1 MTIMLRAAMPV
12 AIAASAAILVN
23 TAQAKDYYEGRR
35 IEVVLPVPA
44 GGGLD
49 RNARIFLRSFE
60 NHIAGK
66 PTIVVKNMPGG
77 GGQRGINHVFG
88 KGGRK
93 GEVLLWGPM
102 NFGGILAG
110 LPGIRYKPEEF
121 KPLGAMTTPFVT
133 IVRNDL
139 VEGGMKSPED
149 LMKAKQPFVNGGR
162 IPGGSLGTYG
172 ILSYNMLGLKYRHS
186 IGYRNQPKLKAAII
200 QKEIQSLSTGNPG
213 FWVFYVNDL
222 IKKGEVRAL
231 FYHPPFDAE
240 TGKMHKYDGFY
251 GKDVLSFP
259 EFYQKVKDAAPSG
272 SAWEVYKWWGTH
284 MVWSMWLMA
293 PPKTPAAQLKTLR
306 AAYLATTK
314 DEEFLTR
321 FKKANKRVPD
331 FVIGKQAEAVTASYS
346 KLSKEGVAEL
356 KKILN
361 VGRK

>member
-1 MTIMLRAAMPV
+1 MQNLFKVAVAVSIGTGAAM
-12 AIAASAAILVN
+12 AGAAN
-23 TAQAKDYYEGRR
+23 AKDYYADKR

-60 NHIAGK
+60 KHVAGK

-77 GGQRGINHVFG
+77 GGQRGINHVFA

-93 GEVLLWGPM
+93 GTMLVWGPF
-102 NFGGILAG
+102 NFSGILAG

-133 IVRNDL
+133 IVRTDL
-139 VEGGMKSPED
+139 VEGGMKSPKD

-172 ILSYNMLGLKYRHS
+172 IITYNMLGLKYRHS
-186 IGYRNQPKLKAAII
+186 IGYRNQPKLKAALI

-213 FWVFYVNDL
+213 FWVFYANDL
-222 IKKGEVRAL
+222 IKKGEARAVY
-231 FYHPPFDAE
+231 YHPPFDLE
-240 TGKMHKYDGFY
+240 TGKMKDLGDFY
-251 GKDVLSFP
+251 GKGVKPFAA
-259 EFYQKVKDAAPSG
+259 FYKEVTGKDPSG
-272 SAWEVYKWWGTH
+272 PQWDVYKWWGTFQI
-284 MVWSMWLMA
+284 WSMWLSA
-293 PPKTPAAQLKTLR
+293 PPKTPVAQLKILR

-321 FKKANKRVPD
+321 FKKANKRIPN
-331 FVIGKQAEAVTASYS
+331 FVIGEDAEKVAASFRQ
-346 KLSKEGVAEL
+346 LSKEGVAEL